1 MKPCALPR
9 RLAAMLYDG
18 LLIIA
23 LWMAATAVVVLIRQ
37 AEIQPA
43 NPVFQIYLM
52 AVAWLYLAI
61 SWRAGQSVGMR
72 AWRIRLI
79 SQSGTVSWGQSLIRF
94 AVAIVSWAALGLGF
108 LWSLFHPQKA
118 GWHDLASRSEL
129 VVMPKSSFK
138 RA

>member
-1 MKPCALPR
+1 MEPCAIPR

-18 LLIIA
+18 LLILA
-23 LWMAATAVVVLIRQ
+23 LWMAATAVIVLIRQ

-43 NPVFQIYLM
+43 NPAFQVYLL

-72 AWRIRLI
+72 AWRMRLI
-79 SQSGTVSWGQSLIRF
+79 SDRHPISWAQTLIRF
-94 AVAIVSWAALGLGF
+94 VVAILSWAAFGLGF

-118 GWHDLASRSEL
+118 SWHDLASHSRL
-129 VVMPKSSFK
+129 VVMAK
-138 RA
+138 

>member
-18 LLIIA
+18 LLIVA

-43 NPVFQIYLM
+43 NPFFQVYLL

-72 AWRIRLI
+72 AWHIRLI
-79 SQSGTVSWGQSLIRF
+79 PENPPITWLQTLFRFLVAIASWG
-94 AVAIVSWAALGLGF
+94 ALGLGY
-108 LWSLFHPQKA
+108 LWSLFHPDKA
-118 GWHDLASRSEL
+118 GWHDLASRSRL
-129 VVMPKSSFK
+129 VVIPK
-138 RA
+138 